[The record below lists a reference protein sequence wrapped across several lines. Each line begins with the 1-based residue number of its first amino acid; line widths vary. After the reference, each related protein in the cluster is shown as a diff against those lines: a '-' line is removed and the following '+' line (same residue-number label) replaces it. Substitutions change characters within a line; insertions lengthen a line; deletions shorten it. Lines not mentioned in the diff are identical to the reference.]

1 MPISQIGEKGGGGD
15 DVSSDEDDEQQN
27 EDDDDDDDGPGN
39 PQSSPIFRCS
49 IGHLS
54 SSIANETS
62 LCLYQTVEV
71 GFRQNIL
78 TYLLGLV
85 ALTIFLTVAA
95 LVFKIWER
103 EWTFLDA
110 FYFSFVTMTTV
121 GFGDMVPS
129 ESSISSTSNKI
140 CSMIHVTN
148 TRPCGR
154 ASAPN
159 SR

>member
-1 MPISQIGEKGGGGD
+1 MQYRTS
-15 DVSSDEDDEQQN
+15 
-27 EDDDDDDDGPGN
+27 
-39 PQSSPIFRCS
+39 IFLPPSLTR
-49 IGHLS
+49 IR
-54 SSIANETS
+54 S
-62 LCLYQTVEV
+62 LCPSTVEV

-129 ESSISSTSNKI
+129 ESSTQLNL
-140 CSMIHVTN
+140 
-148 TRPCGR
+148 R
-154 ASAPN
+154 
-159 SR
+159 

>member
-1 MPISQIGEKGGGGD
+1 MSPVTRMTSNRTRTMTTTTMGRVNREAVRFSD
-15 DVSSDEDDEQQN
+15 AVSDIYLPPSLTRI
-27 EDDDDDDDGPGN
+27 P
-39 PQSSPIFRCS
+39 
-49 IGHLS
+49 
-54 SSIANETS
+54 S
-62 LCLYQTVEV
+62 LCHPTVEV

-129 ESSISSTSNKI
+129 ERET
-140 CSMIHVTN
+140 
-148 TRPCGR
+148 
-154 ASAPN
+154 
-159 SR
+159 